1 MLEIVSRMHL
11 NCPLNQRTRVIRI
24 NRNGLSKRSAACKPL
39 ASSFLPAAI
48 MAVILNA
55 LPVQSLAQETN
66 ADDTTVV
73 YAADYFNE
81 WQPITAQD
89 MLDRIPG
96 LAGGGGPGGRGGP
109 PTGGRG
115 GNPSSGGRGLG
126 SGSGGTDILIDGKR
140 TAGKNNQTGG
150 LLSRIPADQVQE
162 IQIIRG
168 TSGDLDVRGSSQVIN
183 VVLFEALSTNSVSWE
198 TTGTYNQDQNFTP
211 SGSVALSGQRG
222 EFNYLLSLRSNP
234 RYSHSATYEHSVLA
248 DFAPNDTIYEDRFN
262 ERNNDE
268 LNMNFGYNITPGS
281 SVRMNALY
289 AIQDSPTDIDRIT
302 RNFRSDPILLTIE
315 KENNPSD
322 RDNWEVGGDYEI
334 TFDNGGRFKLLAIAN
349 QNNQDSTR
357 QRFKMDED
365 GVFQKNLFLNINS
378 TTEERI
384 VRSSYTMDVFSGQ
397 SLEFGLE
404 RAQTLL
410 DSRLALGL
418 ASSTGTPSDA
428 VGGLV
433 PQNVSNASSLVEEI
447 RYEPFAI
454 HNWTINPKMS
464 LESTLV
470 YEASEISQTGDVEN
484 SRDFDFIKPKL
495 DLRYN
500 LTNNLQFRGT
510 IERIVNQLSFADF
523 VASNDEQDNDRN
535 TVAGNAQLRQQTQ
548 WRYSFNTEYRLPN
561 DVGVMNAQLFYAD
574 HQDVIDRV
582 DASVSDDNLASANG
596 NIGDGREFGAD
607 LSASIRMGFIGMPN
621 MLASPSFLVQDSEV
635 IDPFLGIE
643 RRFRSYIRGQFRL
656 TLRHDIPQWR
666 FNWGFQNFDRVDG
679 GLFAYDVDDI
689 EFEIGDPRYNF
700 FAEYRDARNITYR
713 LDIQNASNNVRC
725 RERRRF
731 VGRIADQILEEIE
744 DQCTITGLD
753 LALKIS
759 GTF

>member
-1 MLEIVSRMHL
+1 MFSARRKARHL
-11 NCPLNQRTRVIRI
+11 SSNSASHPRLYPLN
-24 NRNGLSKRSAACKPL
+24 RSHL
-39 ASSFLPAAI
+39 ASFPGL
-48 MAVILNA
+48 
-55 LPVQSLAQETN
+55 LAGTMLLLISGLTQAQVSAE
-66 ADDTTVV
+66 DDTTVI

-96 LAGGGGPGGRGGP
+96 LAGGGGPSGRGGP
-109 PTGGRG
+109 PGGG

-140 TAGKNNQTGG
+140 IAGKNNQTGG

-168 TSGDLDVRGSSQVIN
+168 TSGELDVRGSSQVIN
-183 VVLFEALSTNSVSWE
+183 VVLFEALSSNSVSWE
-198 TTGTYNQDQNFTP
+198 TTGTYSQDQTFTP
-211 SGSVALSGQRG
+211 TGAVALSGQRG
-222 EFNYLLSLRSNP
+222 DFNYLLSLRSDR
-234 RYSHSATYEHSVLA
+234 RYTHSQTYEHSVLA
-248 DFAPNDTIYEDRFN
+248 DFAPNDTIYEDRLN
-262 ERNNDE
+262 TRDNNA
-268 LNMNFGYNITPGS
+268 LSMNFGYNISPNS
-281 SVRMNALY
+281 SVHMNALY

-302 RNFRSDPILLTIE
+302 RDLRSTPTALTIE
-315 KENNPSD
+315 KETNPSD

-334 TFDNGGRFKLLAIAN
+334 SFANGGRFKLLAIAN

-357 QRFKMDED
+357 NRFKMDAD
-365 GVFQKNLFLNINS
+365 GLFEKNLFLNSDS

-384 VRSSYTMDVFSGQ
+384 VRSSYTMDIFTGQ
-397 SLEFGLE
+397 SLEFGIE

-410 DSRLALGL
+410 DSKLLLGL
-418 ASSTGTPSDA
+418 LSTTGTPSEA
-428 VGGLV
+428 SVGLV
-433 PQNVSNASSLVEEI
+433 PQNVSNANSQVEEI

-454 HNWTINPKMS
+454 HNWTINPKLS

-470 YEASEISQTGDVEN
+470 YETSEISQTGDVPN

-510 IERIVNQLSFADF
+510 IERIVNQLSFSDF
-523 VASNDEQDNDRN
+523 VASNDEADNDRN

-561 DVGVMNAQLFYAD
+561 DVGVMNAELFYAD
-574 HQDVIDRV
+574 HQDVIDRI
-582 DASVSDDNLASANG
+582 DVSTSDTNLASANG
-596 NIGDGREFGAD
+596 NIGDGTEIGAD

-621 MLASPSFLVQDSEV
+621 MLVSPAFLVQDSEV

-656 TLRHDIPQWR
+656 TLRHDIPEWR

-700 FAEYRDARNITYR
+700 FAEYRDSRNITYR

-753 LALKIS
+753 FSVKIS